1 MDFEESLKGQYCAV
15 TYNNQSYNGII
26 HNVDDCE
33 IKVTVNKGDGII
45 TSGHTPLVW
54 DWEIRN
60 FDPTSQVGGTSPP

>member
-26 HNVDDCE
+26 HDVDDCE

-45 TSGHTPLVW
+45 TSGLTPLV
-54 DWEIRN
+54 
-60 FDPTSQVGGTSPP
+60 